1 MQHELSPPMVH
12 RDLKSPNLLVDTTWR
27 VKVADFNLSR
37 ILEGTAALSDAGVT
51 NPRWL
56 APEVLAGGGGDC
68 AADRYAFGII
78 LWELMTWEMP
88 WADANV
94 WQLSRQIMGGL
105 RPPIPD
111 PATLPGPGPFA
122 GLGRYIE
129 LMEACW
135 SQEPSAR
142 PSFNEIC
149 DVLKKLVET
158 HLSPAPKQ

>member
-1 MQHELSPPMVH
+1 M
-12 RDLKSPNLLVDTTWR
+12 KSPNLLVDKSWE

-37 ILEGTAALSDAGVT
+37 ILEGTAALSDPGIT

-88 WADANV
+88 WANANV
-94 WQLSRQIMGGL
+94 WQLPQQIMVGL
-105 RPPIPD
+105 RPAIP
-111 PATLPGPGPFA
+111 PLETLPGPDAKPFA

-129 LMEACW
+129 LMQACW
-135 SQEPSAR
+135 HQDPAAR
-142 PSFNEIC
+142 PSFAEVC
-149 DVLKKLVET
+149 DVLKNLLRT
-158 HLSPAPKQ
+158 HFPPAPGR